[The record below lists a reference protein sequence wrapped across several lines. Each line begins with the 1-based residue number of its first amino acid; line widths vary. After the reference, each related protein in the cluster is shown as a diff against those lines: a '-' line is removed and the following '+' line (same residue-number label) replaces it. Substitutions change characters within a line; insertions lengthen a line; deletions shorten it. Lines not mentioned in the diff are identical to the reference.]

1 MNWFFLSFYRL
12 LREEIISLCGIV
24 DGIRLYNDLHMA
36 VVAPVC
42 TFYVASKDSE
52 EFSALFLEE
61 ATTAEFIKK
70 IAQSIGVPVTLFR
83 NLYIIGPHGIL
94 IKVTDS
100 VVQYT
105 KPESV
110 FQFTLRSSQNN
121 PMSTDL
127 QTINTEITK
136 CDVILENTTP
146 SLGVTNEMIHPQN
159 QVHNVDNNS
168 VEINGGEQNMN
179 GLDSL
184 NPHQQ
189 QQNVSRNVSPFP
201 RNGGRSSLPNETT
214 GTGVSHDGNMRGN
227 HTSTATTILQH

>member
-1 MNWFFLSFYRL
+1 M

-42 TFYVASKDSE
+42 TFYVASKDSD

-61 ATTAEFIKK
+61 ATTTEFIKK
-70 IAQSIGVPVTLFR
+70 IAQSIGVPASVFR

-110 FQFTLRSSQNN
+110 FQFSLRSSQNH
-121 PMSTDL
+121 PLTADL
-127 QTINTEITK
+127 QNIDSDIAK

-146 SLGVTNEMIHPQN
+146 SLGVTNEMINMHAHPQN
-159 QVHNVDNNS
+159 QVHQVNNTS
-168 VEINGGEQNMN
+168 AEINGGEQHMN
-179 GLDSL
+179 GLQAL

-189 QQNVSRNVSPFP
+189 QQNISRNISPFP
-201 RNGGRSSLPNETT
+201 RNGGGNSMTNENTNV
-214 GTGVSHDGNMRGN
+214 GENHDNNVRGN
-227 HTSTATTILQH
+227 HSSAASTILQH

>member
-1 MNWFFLSFYRL
+1 MLRNNKICYFYFYRL
-12 LREEIISLCGIV
+12 LREEIISLCGMV

-42 TFYVASKDSE
+42 TFYVASKDSD

-61 ATTAEFIKK
+61 ATTVEFIRKL
-70 IAQSIGVPVTLFR
+70 AQSIGVPPTLFR

-110 FQFTLRSSQNN
+110 FQFTLRSSQNH
-121 PMSTDL
+121 PSPSDL
-127 QTINTEITK
+127 QNINTEIAK

-146 SLGVTNEMIHPQN
+146 SLGVTNEMVHPQN
-159 QVHNVDNNS
+159 QVQQVDNNS
-168 VEINGGEQNMN
+168 LEVNTGEQHMN

-184 NPHQQ
+184 NSNQQ
-189 QQNVSRNVSPFP
+189 QQNNIRNISPFP
-201 RNGGRSSLPNETT
+201 RPGGPNEP
-214 GTGVSHDGNMRGN
+214 S
-227 HTSTATTILQH
+227 S

>member
-1 MNWFFLSFYRL
+1 MT
-12 LREEIISLCGIV
+12 
-24 DGIRLYNDLHMA
+24 

-61 ATTAEFIKK
+61 PTTTEFIKK
-70 IAQSIGVPVTLFR
+70 IAQSIGVPASVFR

-110 FQFTLRSSQNN
+110 FQFSLRSSQNHPLTPDFQN
-121 PMSTDL
+121 VNSNDVA
-127 QTINTEITK
+127 K

-146 SLGVTNEMIHPQN
+146 SLGV
-159 QVHNVDNNS
+159 
-168 VEINGGEQNMN
+168 
-179 GLDSL
+179 
-184 NPHQQ
+184 
-189 QQNVSRNVSPFP
+189 
-201 RNGGRSSLPNETT
+201 
-214 GTGVSHDGNMRGN
+214 
-227 HTSTATTILQH
+227 